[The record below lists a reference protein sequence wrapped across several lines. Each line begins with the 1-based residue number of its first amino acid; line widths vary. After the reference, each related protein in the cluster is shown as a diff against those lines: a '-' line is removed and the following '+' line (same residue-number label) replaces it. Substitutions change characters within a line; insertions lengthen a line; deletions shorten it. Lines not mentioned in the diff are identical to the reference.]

1 MVQRSRDNQKRVST
15 KRRTKRLR
23 LIAVIGAVI
32 FFGLL
37 VWFVIQYKSVDERLA
52 AIEAA
57 RAIPE
62 AENAATL
69 YNQLLD
75 KYDKSVFSS
84 VSVDPND
91 IAKRKPWLSADY
103 PRLAKWF
110 EERQEIVTN
119 LLHVCKFE
127 KCRFP
132 IPRLPD
138 GMPIT
143 VNRLQSTRQWAY
155 FLARSANNDVA
166 EGKIEKALEK
176 YFCILRLGRHS
187 SQQPVALEILTG
199 IGMESIALQRLRFC
213 IIEAGLTDEQIQTI
227 EHALRQSDDE
237 WTREWNDMIEV
248 ETLYNKQ
255 SPLLSRLK
263 SWWQD
268 WRSNKSIFDRL
279 NEIRLRFLAD
289 RRGTHIIIGLRRY
302 KNKNN
307 QWPKSLNDLQPFLDK
322 NILIDPQN
330 NASFVYKL
338 TGDGFVFYS
347 KGKNNVDEGG
357 RKRNGADDW
366 PIWLP
371 KDYKTQ
377 GTTTN
382 KR

>member
-15 KRRTKRLR
+15 KRRSKRLR

-62 AENAATL
+62 AENAAIL

-110 EERQEIVTN
+110 QERQEIVTD
-119 LLHVCKFE
+119 LLQVCRFE

-138 GMPIT
+138 GMPII
-143 VNRLQSTRQWAY
+143 VNRLQATRQWTY
-155 FLARSANNDVA
+155 FLARAANNDIA
-166 EGKIEKALEK
+166 EGRIEKALEK
-176 YFCILRLGRHS
+176 YFCIIRMGRHS
-187 SQQPVALEILTG
+187 FQQPVALDILVG
-199 IGMESIALQRLRFC
+199 IAMESIALQRLRFC
-213 IIEAGLTDEQIQTI
+213 IIETDLTEEQIQTI
-227 EHALRQSDDE
+227 QNAIKQSDNE
-237 WTREWNDMIEV
+237 WTREWDDMIEV

-263 SWWQD
+263 SWWQN
-268 WRSNKSIFDRL
+268 WRGNKSTFDRL
-279 NEIRLRFLAD
+279 NEIKLRFLAD
-289 RRGTHIIIGLRRY
+289 RRGTDILIALVRY
-302 KNKNN
+302 KNKNSR
-307 QWPKSLNDLQPFLDK
+307 WPKSLDELQAFFDK
-322 NILIDPQN
+322 DILIDPQN
-330 NASFVYKL
+330 NGPFVYKL
-338 TGDGFVFYS
+338 TEVDFVLYS
-347 KGKNNVDEGG
+347 IGLNNIDEGG
-357 RKRNGADDW
+357 RYREGADDR
-366 PIWLP
+366 PIWPLP
-371 KDYKTQ
+371 
-377 GTTTN
+377 
-382 KR
+382 